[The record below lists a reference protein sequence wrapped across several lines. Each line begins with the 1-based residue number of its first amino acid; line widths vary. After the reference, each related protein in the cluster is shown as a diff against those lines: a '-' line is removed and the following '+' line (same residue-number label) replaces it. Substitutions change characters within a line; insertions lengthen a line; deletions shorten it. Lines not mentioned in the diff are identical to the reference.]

1 MRSVAPFR
9 AHWRRAIRPE
19 AAAARRCF
27 SSSPGVSE
35 IHKYGTRCLAP
46 LLGALGLVGQLGL
59 VVGLG
64 AYSFFLV
71 TAGLVLLVVAT
82 LVKNL

>member
-1 MRSVAPFR
+1 MKMKMKLSRPKVITWWIAVA
-9 AHWRRAIRPE
+9 
-19 AAAARRCF
+19 
-27 SSSPGVSE
+27 
-35 IHKYGTRCLAP
+35 
-46 LLGALGLVGQLGL
+46 LGALGLAGQLGV

-71 TAGLVLLVVAT
+71 MAGLVLLAVAT